1 MGDMNIFLLVV
12 MLIVTVLAVMTSGL
26 LRAALGLAVVSAL
39 LSVIMYRLNSPIA
52 AVYELSV
59 CAGLIPVIFIT
70 VISLTKPLKRDEAK
84 KQYVEKF
91 NRFWPLP
98 VIILVASALLAIFVP
113 RLELKQFMPE
123 YGPDVKEMVW
133 SIRQMDLIGQIAV
146 LLVGAYAI
154 LILYKEMRRK

>member
-91 NRFWPLP
+91 N
-98 VIILVASALLAIFVP
+98 ILVASALLAIFVP